1 MSETVPMDIPVMDT
15 GGAEERWQDTISR
28 QLKQKPKIDRV
39 DYSKVEILP
48 NTTPTEAPKSNEVSD
63 IVNTDNTT
71 NFLKT
76 LEDKEVKKTVSKEEP
91 RESKSLDVDFDVSD
105 LDLSKDPDPVVE
117 EKPKKKS
124 KEDNIAELR
133 KKAETYENE
142 AKTKEAKLAE
152 YQQKL
157 DELEAT
163 LEKTAFEKSPKFRE
177 KYQAPYEDAISR
189 AVDFAKDMADDP
201 SIAEKALSLRGKER
215 IEFIDE
221 TFGGGAASAAFLQL
235 IDKADSKRG
244 DLEGALNDYRATSQ
258 NLQQEE
264 VKSREETMGKINR
277 NFDRMANHLSEK
289 LDFFRK
295 GDDEEANALVEKRIE
310 AARNIITGK
319 ASENDMTVAPFLAVI
334 AKEAVEKVSKLEAEL
349 SKYKAR
355 AREDASAQARISR
368 SSSDDE
374 DAPVSSKKP
383 KGALESF
390 KSQLRNL

>member
-39 DYSKVEILP
+39 DYSKVEIVP
-48 NTTPTEAPKSNEVSD
+48 DTTPTEAPKSNEVSD

-76 LEDKEVKKTVSKEEP
+76 LEDKEAKKTVAKEEP
-91 RESKSLDVDFDVSD
+91 KESKSLDVDFDVSD

-157 DELEAT
+157 EELEAT

-177 KYQAPYEDAISR
+177 KYQAPYEAAIGN
-189 AVDFAKDMADDP
+189 AVQFAKDMADDP

-244 DLEGALNDYRATSQ
+244 ELEGALNDYRATSQ
-258 NLQQEE
+258 NLQAEE
-264 VKSREETMGKINR
+264 VKSREETMTKINR
-277 NFDRMANHLSEK
+277 NFDRMANHLS
-289 LDFFRK
+289 
-295 GDDEEANALVEKRIE
+295 
-310 AARNIITGK
+310 
-319 ASENDMTVAPFLAVI
+319 S
-334 AKEAVEKVSKLEAEL
+334 S
-349 SKYKAR
+349 
-355 AREDASAQARISR
+355 AREMTRRPMPLLTRGLKPLAISSPER
-368 SSSDDE
+368 L
-374 DAPVSSKKP
+374 P
-383 KGALESF
+383 
-390 KSQLRNL
+390 RTT